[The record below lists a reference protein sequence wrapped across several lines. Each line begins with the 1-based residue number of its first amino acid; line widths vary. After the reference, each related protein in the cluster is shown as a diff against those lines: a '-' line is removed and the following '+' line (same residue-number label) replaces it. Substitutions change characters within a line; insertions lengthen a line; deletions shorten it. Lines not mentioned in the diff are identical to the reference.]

1 MISVDNRDALAGL
14 EQTKR
19 AASATG
25 EAIGNIFAIAGISF
39 GAAALVAYA
48 KQVSDVGVAAES
60 AEVRL
65 KSLAGR
71 FGEAEQAQRA
81 AANAAELLNL
91 SQTEASSGFAQL
103 FASLRPTG
111 VSLQQIETIFV
122 GVTAAAKNTGLSAES
137 VNNALIQLTQGL
149 ASGRLQGDE
158 LRSVLEQLP
167 PLSQAIAKELNV
179 PVGALKQLGS
189 EGKISTEIIIKALER
204 LKGQEVG
211 QLSKALNTSQEKLKT
226 LSVEA
231 QNFQKELSTAFGAP
245 ALATVGALTNAFK
258 GLAGAIRAANIANQN
273 KEFTL
278 QADKKA
284 GNLVQA
290 AIGPLG
296 GSGFFGGVSI
306 TYKGKTYKGTATGV
320 KNDLAKA
327 ILTDL
332 INELSNTGGGGG
344 GSPTPTPTA
353 AVDPKIKGAVDASQ
367 KRLDN
372 LVKLRGLEGSVL
384 ELMKAQLAV
393 QDSVTEQRRL
403 QAEYDIAAGK
413 ARKAGKDPSADQAA
427 VDAQAK
433 LKAATIELNSRQ
445 IEFADTQERINRA
458 KQEEIRLTEDR
469 IAKAQRSLGVDQAT
483 ADVRDRLAEIDKRR
497 FEAEVTGRGAV
508 LEDYFNK
515 REESQ
520 IRRDPNAK
528 ARIDAAK
535 ARLAEQGFVDYGP
548 QLVADAKL
556 AGANFKA
563 ALLEGADYFSKT
575 IKGATA
581 SLEGSFQYLTPKFQD
596 IVLDSARK
604 DIAAAQKAGIFRGD
618 VTFGA
623 KPEDIIGI
631 AGSARSALAAG
642 QQLMSATEGL
652 NAVMKDLTSP
662 LMGLV
667 NKDWR
672 VIVNVAADGQPTV
685 SGDVLGGVA

>member
-14 EQTKR
+14 EQTRR

-25 EAIGNIFAIAGISF
+25 EAIGKIFALAGVSF

-71 FGEAEQAQRA
+71 FGEADQAQRA
-81 AANAAELLNL
+81 AADAAELLNL
-91 SQTEASSGFAQL
+91 SQTEAASGFAQL
-103 FASLRPTG
+103 YSSLRPTG
-111 VSLQQIETIFV
+111 VGLQQIETIFV

-167 PLSQAIAKELNV
+167 PLSQAIAKELKV

-189 EGKISTEIIIKALER
+189 EGKISTEIIIKALES

-211 QLSKALNTSQEKLKT
+211 QLSKALGTSQEKLKT

-273 KEFTL
+273 KELTL
-278 QADKKA
+278 QADQKA

-290 AIGPLG
+290 AIGPFG
-296 GSGFFGGVSI
+296 GSGFFGDVSI

-320 KNDLAKA
+320 KNDIAKA

-332 INELSNTGGGGG
+332 INELSSPSGGTG

-353 AVDPKIKGAVDASQ
+353 TVDPKIKSAVEASQ

-372 LVKLRGLEGSVL
+372 LTRIQGLEGSVL
-384 ELMKAQLAV
+384 EIYKAQLSV
-393 QDSVTEQRRL
+393 QDNITERQRL
-403 QAEYDIAAGK
+403 QAEYDK
-413 ARKAGKDPSADQAA
+413 AVTTARGLGKDP
-427 VDAQAK
+427 
-433 LKAATIELNSRQ
+433 
-445 IEFADTQERINRA
+445 
-458 KQEEIRLTEDR
+458 
-469 IAKAQRSLGVDQAT
+469 
-483 ADVRDRLAEIDKRR
+483 
-497 FEAEVTGRGAV
+497 
-508 LEDYFNK
+508 NK
-515 REESQ
+515 EQSV
-520 IRRDPNAK
+520 
-528 ARIDAAK
+528 IDAS
-535 ARLAEQGFVDYGP
+535 ARLATATTNLRSAFIEGSQSAATA
-548 QLVADAKL
+548 LISAADRFKS
-556 AGANFKA
+556 AGDS
-563 ALLEGADYFSKT
+563 LRSSLEGAFK
-575 IKGATA
+575 
-581 SLEGSFQYLTPKFQD
+581 FLTPQIQKQLTD
-596 IVLDSARK
+596 NAKK
-604 DIAAAQKAGIFRGD
+604 DIQAAQKAGIFRGD
-618 VTFGA
+618 VVGFNTT
-623 KPEDIIGI
+623 PEELLSIG
-631 AGSARSALAAG
+631 GSARGVLAAAKNFDTAGKDLVSALD
-642 QQLMSATEGL
+642 
-652 NAVMKDLTSP
+652 AVQSP
-662 LMGLV
+662 LISLAE
-667 NKDWR
+667 KDWR
-672 VIVNVAADGQPTV
+672 VVVNLASDGYASV

>member
-1 MISVDNRDALAGL
+1 MAERLGSLDLMISVDNRDALAGL
-14 EQTKR
+14 DQTRR

-25 EAIGNIFAIAGISF
+25 EAIGKIFAVAGVSF

-65 KSLAGR
+65 RSLAGR
-71 FGEAEQAQRA
+71 FGEADQAQRA

-91 SQTEASSGFAQL
+91 SQTEAASGFAQL

-231 QNFQKELSTAFGAP
+231 QNFQRELSTAFGAP

-273 KEFTL
+273 KELTL
-278 QADKKA
+278 QADRKA

-290 AIGPLG
+290 AIGPFG

-332 INELSNTGGGGG
+332 INELSNPGG
-344 GSPTPTPTA
+344 GSGGSPPEPKKKIRP
-353 AVDPKIKGAVDASQ
+353 DPPKPPPKKGASPLPGS
-367 KRLDN
+367 KPSN
-372 LVKLRGLEGSVL
+372 ELVQSVALAKVQLEGLQRTVGLEGSALNLVQQQAVIVKEITEYQL
-384 ELMKAQLAV
+384 RQVEYEKAIV
-393 QDSVTEQRRL
+393 EQRRL
-403 QAEYDIAAGK
+403 RAEYDKAA
-413 ARKAGKDPSADQAA
+413 KAGKDFNTERLS
-427 VDAQAK
+427 DAGK
-433 LKAATIELNSRQ
+433 
-445 IEFADTQERINRA
+445 
-458 KQEEIRLTEDR
+458 
-469 IAKAQRSLGVDQAT
+469 
-483 ADVRDRLAEIDKRR
+483 
-497 FEAEVTGRGAV
+497 
-508 LEDYFNK
+508 
-515 REESQ
+515 
-520 IRRDPNAK
+520 NA
-528 ARIDAAK
+528 
-535 ARLAEQGFVDYGP
+535 
-548 QLVADAKL
+548 ADAKL
-556 AGANFKA
+556 RLDAASINLTSAFINGSRTAADTLKGAAERFKA
-563 ALLEGADYFSKT
+563 AGESLRSSLEGA
-575 IKGATA
+575 
-581 SLEGSFQYLTPKFQD
+581 FQYLRPELQQQLTD
-596 IVLDSARK
+596 NARK
-604 DIAAAQKAGIFRGD
+604 DIQAAQKAGIFRGD
-618 VTFGA
+618 VVGFNTT
-623 KPEDIIGI
+623 PEELLSIG
-631 AGSARSALAAG
+631 GSARGVLAATKNFDAAG
-642 QQLMSATEGL
+642 KDLVGAL
-652 NAVMKDLTSP
+652 NAVQSP
-662 LMGLV
+662 LISLAE
-667 NKDWR
+667 KDWQ
-672 VIVNVAADGQPTV
+672 VVVNVASDGLAAV

>member
-14 EQTKR
+14 DQTRR

-25 EAIGNIFAIAGISF
+25 EAIGKIFAVAGVSF

-65 KSLAGR
+65 RSLAGR
-71 FGEAEQAQRA
+71 FGEADQAQRA

-91 SQTEASSGFAQL
+91 SQTEAASGFAQL

-231 QNFQKELSTAFGAP
+231 QNFQRELSTAFGAP

-273 KEFTL
+273 KELTL
-278 QADKKA
+278 QADRKA

-290 AIGPLG
+290 AIGPFG

-332 INELSNTGGGGG
+332 INELSNPGG
-344 GSPTPTPTA
+344 GSGGSPPEPKKKIRP
-353 AVDPKIKGAVDASQ
+353 DPPKPPPKKGASPLPGS
-367 KRLDN
+367 KPSN
-372 LVKLRGLEGSVL
+372 ELVQSVALAKVQLEGLQRTVGLEGSALNLVQQQAVIVKEITEYQL
-384 ELMKAQLAV
+384 RQVEYEKAIV
-393 QDSVTEQRRL
+393 EQRRL
-403 QAEYDIAAGK
+403 RAEYDKAA
-413 ARKAGKDPSADQAA
+413 KAGKDFNTERLS
-427 VDAQAK
+427 DAGK
-433 LKAATIELNSRQ
+433 
-445 IEFADTQERINRA
+445 
-458 KQEEIRLTEDR
+458 
-469 IAKAQRSLGVDQAT
+469 
-483 ADVRDRLAEIDKRR
+483 
-497 FEAEVTGRGAV
+497 
-508 LEDYFNK
+508 
-515 REESQ
+515 
-520 IRRDPNAK
+520 NA
-528 ARIDAAK
+528 
-535 ARLAEQGFVDYGP
+535 
-548 QLVADAKL
+548 ADAKL
-556 AGANFKA
+556 RLDAASINLTSAFINGSRTAADTLKGAAERFKA
-563 ALLEGADYFSKT
+563 AGESLRSSLEGA
-575 IKGATA
+575 
-581 SLEGSFQYLTPKFQD
+581 FQYLRPELQQQLTD
-596 IVLDSARK
+596 NARK
-604 DIAAAQKAGIFRGD
+604 DIQAAQKAGIFRGD
-618 VTFGA
+618 VVGFNTT
-623 KPEDIIGI
+623 PEELLSIG
-631 AGSARSALAAG
+631 GSARGVLAATKNFDAAG
-642 QQLMSATEGL
+642 KDLVGAL
-652 NAVMKDLTSP
+652 NAVQSP
-662 LMGLV
+662 LISLAE
-667 NKDWR
+667 KDWQ
-672 VIVNVAADGQPTV
+672 VVVNVASDGLAAV

>member
-1 MISVDNRDALAGL
+1 MTDAGGKFYEGGIRGGTAL
-14 EQTKR
+14 QTQWATLQD
-19 AASATG
+19 AAK
-25 EAIGNIFAIAGISF
+25 ELGIEV
-39 GAAALVAYA
+39 GQALGPAVL
-48 KQVSDVGVAAES
+48 VGVKEYIKAT
-60 AEVRL
+60 
-65 KSLAGR
+65 
-71 FGEAEQAQRA
+71 
-81 AANAAELLNL
+81 NNL
-91 SQTEASSGFAQL
+91 SIAT
-103 FASLRPTG
+103 R
-111 VSLQQIETIFV
+111 
-122 GVTAAAKNTGLSAES
+122 
-137 VNNALIQLTQGL
+137 ALKKDFSGL
-149 ASGRLQGDE
+149 ASFLPKGIAEQFKNISPEITRVLKAAVFAALPPGIDK
-158 LRSVLEQLP
+158 LFFMDSVLPEEPPPKPKKVKEDPPKPEAKLRPDPDAQLQSS
-167 PLSQAIAKELNV
+167 LAA
-179 PVGALKQLGS
+179 S
-189 EGKISTEIIIKALER
+189 E
-204 LKGQEVG
+204 
-211 QLSKALNTSQEKLKT
+211 
-226 LSVEA
+226 
-231 QNFQKELSTAFGAP
+231 
-245 ALATVGALTNAFK
+245 
-258 GLAGAIRAANIANQN
+258 
-273 KEFTL
+273 
-278 QADKKA
+278 
-284 GNLVQA
+284 
-290 AIGPLG
+290 
-296 GSGFFGGVSI
+296 
-306 TYKGKTYKGTATGV
+306 
-320 KNDLAKA
+320 
-327 ILTDL
+327 
-332 INELSNTGGGGG
+332 
-344 GSPTPTPTA
+344 
-353 AVDPKIKGAVDASQ
+353 
-367 KRLDN
+367 KRLNN

-384 ELMKAQLAV
+384 ESMKAQLAV